1 MTRPRTKSLRKRT
14 SEAALEAANAIR
26 RVIFGDTAGGLW
38 GILGYETDD
47 DAEGEDA
54 EPVETFQGI
63 GIYARPA
70 ADDKAEGIMLHVG
83 LHSEH
88 PVLAAFRNEDAR
100 RRMIENLGDIEP
112 GEVAFFPSTGDVRVL
127 LKVDGAIEIGG
138 AATQQLATKADLE
151 SLRLWAAGHGHPHPP
166 GSPPNPPLAP
176 VPPYTQILK
185 GE

>member
-1 MTRPRTKSLRKRT
+1 MTRQRTRTLRERT
-14 SEAALEAANAIR
+14 SNAVLELGNIVR

-38 GILGYETDD
+38 GILGYETED

-54 EPVETFQGI
+54 EPIETFQGI

-70 ADDKAEGIMLHVG
+70 AGDKAEGVMLHVG
-83 LHSEH
+83 AQAEH

-100 RRMIENLGDIEP
+100 KRMVEKFGDIDP
-112 GEVAFFPSTGDVRVL
+112 GEVAFFPSAGDVRVL
-127 LKVDGAIEIGG
+127 LKIDGTIEIG
-138 AATQQLATKADLE
+138 ALATQPIATKADLE
-151 SLRLWAAGHGHPHPP
+151 SLRLWVATHGHPHPP

-176 VPPYTQILK
+176 VPPYSTILK